1 MSSKAVPESSGPRSV
16 IAGVQGALPPRRY
29 IQYVLERTGNRI
41 SGSGG
46 AAEVLDMD
54 RATLYHRMKKLGLR

>member
-1 MSSKAVPESSGPRSV
+1 VDPRSE
-16 IAGVQGALPPRRY
+16 ANHSFEDCPTMDNLQRRY

>member
-29 IQYVLERTGNRI
+29 SQDVITEAFLASPEFAGHEKI
-41 SGSGG
+41 
-46 AAEVLDMD
+46 
-54 RATLYHRMKKLGLR
+54 LRSLHLSLIHI